1 MHFLR
6 YIHSE
11 ELEMV
16 LIHTANE
23 GLIDGIQSL
32 ALVTCSLL
40 TAIDEVKSRQTE
52 LMLLSY

>member
-16 LIHTANE
+16 LIHTTDE

-32 ALVTCSLL
+32 ALVICSLL
-40 TAIDEVKSRQTE
+40 TAIYEVKSRQTE

>member
-40 TAIDEVKSRQTE
+40 TAIYEVKSRQTE